1 MSDGEGRLWVLAIGL
16 GLLSLMAVGGISPVL
31 PEIHRQVVEVRGWM
45 TTGRFTDLFAIAQG
59 APGPN
64 ILVVTLIGWDAA
76 GLPGAAVAT
85 IAMCAPSC
93 LLAFLVGGLWHRFR
107 NARWRIAVQAGLVP
121 VTVGLVAASAWLIA
135 RVADTT
141 LVAFALT
148 AVTAVGVF
156 ATRVHPILFLA
167 AAAALGAADLV

>member
-1 MSDGEGRLWVLAIGL
+1 MHDGEGRLWALAIGL
-16 GLLSLMAVGGISPVL
+16 GLLSLIAIGGINPVL

-45 TTGRFTDLFAIAQG
+45 STERFTDLFAIAQG

-85 IAMCAPSC
+85 LAVCAPSC
-93 LLAFLVGGLWHRFR
+93 ALAFLVGGLWHRFR
-107 NARWRIAVQAGLVP
+107 NSCWRIAVQAGLVP
-121 VTVGLVAASAWLIA
+121 VTVGLIGASSWLIA

-141 LVAFALT
+141 FTAFAIT
-148 AVTAVGVF
+148 VVTAACVF
-156 ATRVHPILFLA
+156 STRLHPILFLA
-167 AAAALGAADLV
+167 AAAALGAAGFV

>member
-1 MSDGEGRLWVLAIGL
+1 MNDGEGRLWVLAIGF
-16 GLLSLMAVGGISPVL
+16 GLLSLIAVGGINPVL

-45 TTGRFTDLFAIAQG
+45 TTERFTDLFAIAQG

-76 GLPGAAVAT
+76 GLAGALVAT
-85 IAMCAPSC
+85 LAMCAPSC
-93 LLAFLVGGLWHRFR
+93 ALAFLVGGLWHRFR

-121 VTVGLVAASAWLIA
+121 VTVGLIAASAWLIA

-141 LVAFALT
+141 VTAFAIT
-148 AVTAVGVF
+148 VVTAACVF
-156 ATRVHPILFLA
+156 TTRLHPVVFLA
-167 AAAALGAADLV
+167 AGAALGAAGFV